1 MRKWFLI
8 QLLGSSRQRYV
19 VQDGNGS
26 RDGRH
31 LIGIACSE
39 SRGDHNKDQMVKAAQ
54 YCMPDDDEA
63 SEKND
68 LYCLM

>member
-1 MRKWFLI
+1 MAVVTGVISLV
-8 QLLGSSRQRYV
+8 LLV
-19 VQDGNGS
+19 
-26 RDGRH
+26 
-31 LIGIACSE
+31 ATA

>member
-1 MRKWFLI
+1 MSFRMAMAVVTGVISLV
-8 QLLGSSRQRYV
+8 LLV
-19 VQDGNGS
+19 
-26 RDGRH
+26 
-31 LIGIACSE
+31 ATA

-63 SEKND
+63 GEKND